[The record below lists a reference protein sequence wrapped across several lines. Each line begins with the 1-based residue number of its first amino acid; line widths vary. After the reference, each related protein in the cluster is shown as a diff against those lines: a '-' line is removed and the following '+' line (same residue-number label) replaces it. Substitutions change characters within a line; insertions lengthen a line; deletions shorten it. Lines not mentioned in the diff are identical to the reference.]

1 MKNFIIAVIISVFMI
16 SCSTLHKVEYV
27 NKIPER
33 HKNAMS
39 GSEFAEIAQKL
50 DAEQREKLILREICS
65 GNFPD
70 FMRKL
75 VVIRATAVVDGKHI
89 KAEYFVMPDYLMIG
103 SNDDFMRIPMQPK
116 TAQKIADKF
125 GFFLSTPKICDDIY
139 SAAKVKPEP
148 QPMTAAR
155 DSFHTF
161 AEHNKIIERQRQQR
175 KGLIA
180 GIKKDVVVTKA
191 ILQNQKTN
199 RVAIYG
205 WHKPD
210 GKPIQPVYTG
220 HVDRYVDYSHGIR
233 LVYRTILVDGKPMNY
248 CDVLRS
254 EKFSALLCND
264 ADCCCFEYP
273 VE

>member
-1 MKNFIIAVIISVFMI
+1 MKKFVIAVITSVFMI
-16 SCSTLHKVEYV
+16 SCSSLQKVEYQ
-27 NKIPER
+27 NKIPQR
-33 HKNAMS
+33 QKHAMS
-39 GSEFAEIAQKL
+39 GSEFAEVAKQL
-50 DAEQREKLILREICS
+50 NAEQREELIFREICS

-75 VVIRATAVVDGKHI
+75 VTIRATTIVDGKRI
-89 KAEYFVMPDYLMIG
+89 KAKYFVMPDYLMIG

-116 TAQKIADKF
+116 TAQRIADKF

-139 SAAKVKPEP
+139 RAAKVKPEP
-148 QPMTAAR
+148 QPMTVAR

-161 AEHNKIIERQRQQR
+161 VEHNRIIEMQRQQR

-205 WHKPD
+205 WHKSD

-233 LVYRTILVDGKPMNY
+233 LVYRTIVIDGKPMNY
-248 CDVLRS
+248 RDVLSS
-254 EKFSALLCND
+254 EKLSALLCND
-264 ADCCCFEYP
+264 VDCCCFEYP